1 MKFDSRNVEMD
12 QAGGRGVVVEVS
24 RSFPVNVPGEPL
36 LGRAEVWHGL
46 ELKARNALPF
56 VKRMQKCVV
65 LEEHDGWLVRDIEIR
80 DEKHRERVTFTPQEQ
95 VRFDRIDG
103 PTTGYI
109 LNQIQADEAGELQLR
124 FTFRL
129 HRKDMTPGG
138 PAEVAYFAQVEDQ
151 YADAVRTTLTQ
162 IRQIGQEQAI

>member
-1 MKFDSRNVEMD
+1 M
-12 QAGGRGVVVEVS
+12 VEVS
-24 RSFPVNVPGEPL
+24 RSFPVNVPGEPV

-56 VKRMQKCVV
+56 VKRMQNCVV

-80 DEKHRERVTFTPQEQ
+80 DEQHRERVTLTPQEQ
-95 VRFDRIDG
+95 VRFERIEG

-109 LNQIQADEAGELQLR
+109 LNEILTNDVGDLELR

-129 HRKDMTPGG
+129 HREGMDPGG
-138 PAEVAYFAQVEDQ
+138 PAEVAYFAQMEDQ
-151 YADAVRTTLTQ
+151 YTDAVRTTLAQ
-162 IRQIGQEQAI
+162 IRQMKQEQAI